1 MAASQ
6 SNYEENFSI
15 YVGKLDKLREI
26 INNDFA
32 PHQNNALKINK
43 KLRVHNCNGSVENIT
58 DGSQ

>member
-6 SNYEENFSI
+6 SNYEENCSI

-32 PHQNNALKINK
+32 PHQNNALKNQQK
-43 KLRVHNCNGSVENIT
+43 VEGS
-58 DGSQ
+58 